1 MKTKTIITIGLLLF
15 VCVSVAYL
23 VAKEVRPLFQS
34 SQSQT
39 KPQAVADK
47 AEAAVQDAGPRETA
61 TELSEKVVVYYFHGT
76 ARCTTC
82 RKFEAFTDEI
92 IHRDFAAELADGRL
106 QWQVINVDQPGN
118 EHFIKDYQLYSK
130 SVVVTKVRD
139 GQQLKWKNLDK
150 IWELVRD
157 KGAFTNYIQ
166 NEVRQYLEMQ
176 E

>member
-23 VAKEVRPLFQS
+23 VIKEVCSAAQSPSAKTTLPAAAQNQQS
-34 SQSQT
+34 SS
-39 KPQAVADK
+39 
-47 AEAAVQDAGPRETA
+47 
-61 TELSEKVVVYYFHGT
+61 KVVVYYFHGT

-82 RKFEAFTDEI
+82 RKFETFSDQAL
-92 IHRDFAAELADGRL
+92 HSAFAAELAGGRL
-106 QWQVINVDQPGN
+106 QWQVINVDEPGN

-130 SVVVTKVRD
+130 SIVVTKVQD
-139 GQQLKWKNLDK
+139 NQQLKWKNLDK

-157 KGAFTNYIQ
+157 KEAFINYIR

>member
-23 VAKEVRPLFQS
+23 VIKEVRS
-34 SQSQT
+34 ASQSPSEKTNLPPAEQDRQT
-39 KPQAVADK
+39 P
-47 AEAAVQDAGPRETA
+47 
-61 TELSEKVVVYYFHGT
+61 SKVVVYYFHGT

-118 EHFIKDYQLYSK
+118 EHFIKDYRLYSK
-130 SVVVTKVRD
+130 SIVVTKVRD
-139 GQQLKWKNLDK
+139 NQQLKWKNLDK

-157 KGAFTNYIQ
+157 KDAFTNYIQ
-166 NEVRQYLEMQ
+166 SEVRQYLETQ